1 MTTKDDQLILMNL
14 DKLCERAV
22 FVATPSSFK
31 QFIRDNCK
39 GDEKRFI
46 ENLSI
51 HQLSAAY
58 RDKVLEILPETRA
71 RMGQTRVST
80 YDALMSGK
88 KCLLK
93 LHQHSKEELLNTDA
107 LRTVP
112 LRKEIEILQVLNAV
126 PCPNLVRLFGSRTE
140 APMHMIVERTPK
152 GDLLTYLQGLAIY
165 TNPPEAEVLLQIALD
180 VCNAMIY
187 LGGKDIIHRDLC
199 AKNCFVFIEEGKLL
213 TKLGDFHL
221 ARLSHSGPKSPTTTL
236 TRQQSS
242 STSVIKDLSNQI
254 AVRWMA
260 VEAIQFG
267 EFGNASDV
275 WSFGILLS
283 EIFTFGGKPY
293 INMPSGLSLDR
304 DEDVEEFVSIPL
316 LFRNNKIVEINE
328 YTKGNHFMK

>member
-1 MTTKDDQLILMNL
+1 
-14 DKLCERAV
+14 
-22 FVATPSSFK
+22 
-31 QFIRDNCK
+31 
-39 GDEKRFI
+39 
-46 ENLSI
+46 
-51 HQLSAAY
+51 
-58 RDKVLEILPETRA
+58 
-71 RMGQTRVST
+71 
-80 YDALMSGK
+80 
-88 KCLLK
+88 
-93 LHQHSKEELLNTDA
+93 
-107 LRTVP
+107 
-112 LRKEIEILQVLNAV
+112 
-126 PCPNLVRLFGSRTE
+126 
-140 APMHMIVERTPK
+140 MHMIVERTPK
-152 GDLLTYLQGLAIY
+152 GDLLTYLQGLAIH
-165 TNPPEAEVLLQIALD
+165 TNTPEAEVLLQIALD

-199 AKNCFVFIEEGKLL
+199 AKNCFVFIEEGKML

-221 ARLSHSGPKSPTTTL
+221 ARLSHSGSKSPTTTL

-316 LFRNNKIVEINE
+316 LFRNNKIVEIIE